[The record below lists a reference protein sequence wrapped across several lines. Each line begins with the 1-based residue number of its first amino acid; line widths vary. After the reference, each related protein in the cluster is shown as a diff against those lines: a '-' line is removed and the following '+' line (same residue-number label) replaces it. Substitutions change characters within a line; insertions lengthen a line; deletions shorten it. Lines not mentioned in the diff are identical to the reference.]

1 MPDVKLVIF
10 DLAGTTVED
19 DGCITNCFLQAMQ
32 AFGYPVKAERVNELM
47 GYKKIEAI
55 RVMLQ
60 EAGTPGMEITDEL
73 LMQIHDSFE
82 KLMLQHYTATPTLR
96 AIPAAEQV
104 FAALQAAGIRVGLDT
119 GFTRAIADVIV
130 SRLGWMELGLANYLV
145 ASNEVEAGRP
155 HPHMI
160 QKLMQLA
167 GVDHASQVVKVG
179 DTEVDVNEGKNAG
192 CLYSIAVT
200 TGAYTRDA
208 LQPFKPD
215 FIMDDLRELLPIL
228 GIAPHA

>member
-1 MPDVKLVIF
+1 
-10 DLAGTTVED
+10 
-19 DGCITNCFLQAMQ
+19 
-32 AFGYPVKAERVNELM
+32 M

-55 RVMLQ
+55 RMMLQ
-60 EAGTPGMEITDEL
+60 EAGTPGMDITDEL
-73 LMQIHDSFE
+73 LSQIHDSFE
-82 KLMLQHYTATPTLR
+82 KHMLQHYTTTPTLR
-96 AIPAAEQV
+96 PIPAAEPV

-155 HPHMI
+155 YPYMI

-167 GVDHASQVVKVG
+167 GLNQASQVVKVG

-200 TGAYTRDA
+200 TGAFTRGA
-208 LQPFKPD
+208 LQPYKPD
-215 FIMDDLRELLPIL
+215 FILDDLRELLPIL
-228 GIAPHA
+228 GITPHA